1 VDVEIND
8 WRFHWAGGFT
18 ALIIECVVMR
28 PLRPALA
35 LALSALSLCAAAQ
48 SFPSRPVTL
57 VVPFTTG
64 TGIDILA
71 RAIGPKLSE
80 RWKQPVVVEN
90 KPGASGNIGTDFVA
104 KAAGDGHT
112 LMVTVNT
119 FTITPALFKGLPYD
133 PVKDLAPV
141 SKIAISTYA
150 FLVNPKVFPAN
161 TLAEAIAMI
170 RANPGKYYFASPG
183 NGTPHHVG
191 MELIKLRL
199 GLDAT
204 HVPYK
209 GFAGAITDLLGGQV
223 QMMFSLVHSSLPHV
237 RAGRLR
243 VLAVTGAARSPQFPE
258 ALTFREQGIDFMD
271 DVDSWYAVMAPG
283 RTPPALIARLNGD
296 VNAVMALP
304 DLRDTL
310 VKQGLLPMT
319 STPGELAA
327 LINADLARWS
337 KVVADAKITAD

>member
-1 VDVEIND
+1 MGSQPKMKL
-8 WRFHWAGGFT
+8 HHA
-18 ALIIECVVMR
+18 
-28 PLRPALA
+28 ALA
-35 LALSALSLCAAAQ
+35 VALAIVPLCAAAQ
-48 SFPSRPVTL
+48 TFPSRTVTL

-119 FTITPALFKGLPYD
+119 FTMTPALFKGMPYD
-133 PVKDLAPV
+133 PVKDIAPV
-141 SKIAISTYA
+141 SKIALSTYA
-150 FLVNPKVFPAN
+150 FLVNPNVFPAN
-161 TLAEAIAMI
+161 SLAEAIAMM
-170 RANPGKYYFASPG
+170 RANPGKYNFASPG
-183 NGTPHHVG
+183 NGTPHHIG

-199 GLDAT
+199 GLSAT

-258 ALTFREQGIDFMD
+258 APNFREQGIDFMD
-271 DVDSWYAVMAPG
+271 DVDAWYAVMAPG
-283 RTPPALIARLNGD
+283 KTPPALIHRLNAD
-296 VNAVMALP
+296 VNAVMAAP
-304 DLRDTL
+304 DLRENL
-310 VKQGLLPMT
+310 AKQGLIAVT
-319 STPGELAA
+319 STPEELVA
-327 LINADLARWS
+327 LISADLLRWS
-337 KVVADAKITAD
+337 KVVTDAKISID

>member
-1 VDVEIND
+1 MKIAFKVLAV
-8 WRFHWAGGFT
+8 A
-18 ALIIECVVMR
+18 VM
-28 PLRPALA
+28 
-35 LALSALSLCAAAQ
+35 LSASSAFAQ
-48 SFPSRPVTL
+48 AFPSRTVTL

-90 KPGASGNIGTDFVA
+90 RPGASGNIGTDFVA

-119 FTITPALFKGLPYD
+119 FTMTPALFKGMPYD
-133 PVKDLAPV
+133 PVKDIAPV
-141 SKIAISTYA
+141 GKIALSTYA
-150 FLVNPKVFPAN
+150 FLVNPNVFPAN
-161 TLAEAIAMI
+161 NLAEAIAMI
-170 RANPGKYYFASPG
+170 RANPGKYYYASPG
-183 NGTPHHVG
+183 SGTPHHIG

-199 GLDAT
+199 GLNAT

-209 GFAGAITDLLGGQV
+209 GFGGAITDLLGGQV

-258 ALTFREQGIDFMD
+258 APTFREQGIEFMD
-271 DVDSWYAVMAPG
+271 DVDAWYAVMAPG
-283 RTPPALIARLNGD
+283 TTPPALINRLNAD
-296 VNAVMALP
+296 LNAVMAALE
-304 DLRDTL
+304 LRENL
-310 VKQGLLPMT
+310 ARQGLITVT
-319 STPGELAA
+319 STPDELAA
-327 LINADLARWS
+327 LIKADLARWS
-337 KVVADAKITAD
+337 KVVADAKISID

>member
-1 VDVEIND
+1 MKSQLKMKF
-8 WRFHWAGGFT
+8 RHA
-18 ALIIECVVMR
+18 
-28 PLRPALA
+28 ALA
-35 LALSALSLCAAAQ
+35 FALAMVAPCAVAQ
-48 SFPSRPVTL
+48 AFPGRTVTL

-71 RAIGPKLSE
+71 RAIAPGLSE

-119 FTITPALFKGLPYD
+119 FAITPALFKGMPYD
-133 PVKDLAPV
+133 PVRDIAPV
-141 SKIAISTYA
+141 GKIAISTYA
-150 FLVNPKVFPAN
+150 FLVNPRVFPAG
-161 TLAEAIAMI
+161 TLTEAITMI
-170 RANPGKYYFASPG
+170 RADPGKYYYSSPG
-183 NGTPHHVG
+183 SGTPHHIG

-199 GLDAT
+199 GLDLT

-209 GFAGAITDLLGGQV
+209 GFAGAITDLVGGQV

-258 ALTFREQGIDFMD
+258 ARTFREQGIDFMD
-271 DVDSWYAVMAPG
+271 DVDAWYAVMAPG
-283 RTPPALIARLNGD
+283 KTPPALVRRLNAD
-296 VNAVMALP
+296 VNAVMAASG
-304 DLRDTL
+304 LRENL
-310 VKQGLLPMT
+310 AKQGLIAVT
-319 STPGELAA
+319 GTPEELAA
-327 LINADLARWS
+327 LIGADLARWS
-337 KVVADAKITAD
+337 KVVADGKISLD

>member
-1 VDVEIND
+1 
-8 WRFHWAGGFT
+8 
-18 ALIIECVVMR
+18 MR
-28 PLRPALA
+28 LLRAALA
-35 LALSALSLCAAAQ
+35 VAVSIVPLCALAQ
-48 SFPSRPVTL
+48 AFPGRTVTL

-90 KPGASGNIGTDFVA
+90 KPGASGNIGTDLVA

-133 PVKDLAPV
+133 PVKDIAPV
-141 SKIAISTYA
+141 GKIALASYA
-150 FLVNPKVFPAN
+150 FLVNSNVFPAHS
-161 TLAEAIAMI
+161 LAEAIAMI
-170 RANPGKYYFASPG
+170 RSNPGKYYFASPG

-199 GLDAT
+199 GLNAT

-223 QMMFSLVHSSLPHV
+223 QMMFSLVHSSLPQV

-271 DVDSWYAVMAPG
+271 DVDAWYAVMAPAT
-283 RTPPALIARLNGD
+283 TPPALINRLNAD
-296 VNAVMALP
+296 VNAVMAAP
-304 DLRDTL
+304 DLRENL
-310 VKQGLLPMT
+310 ARQGLIAVT
-319 STPGELAA
+319 STPDELAA
-327 LINADLARWS
+327 LIKADLVRWS
-337 KVVADAKITAD
+337 KVVADAKISID